1 MLKSENKNIAWW
13 HPQPNVVIDVRDIS
27 GFSVTTEQ
35 YFNPDGTASIIG
47 LRYNLLVSFSNK
59 DRANSLPFSYD
70 SVEELNAVLIPLELS
85 WVPDEVKA

>member
-27 GFSVTTEQ
+27 GFSVSTEQ

-59 DRANSLPFSYD
+59 DKADSVSFSYN
-70 SVEELNAVLIPLELS
+70 SVEELNEVLNPLGLS